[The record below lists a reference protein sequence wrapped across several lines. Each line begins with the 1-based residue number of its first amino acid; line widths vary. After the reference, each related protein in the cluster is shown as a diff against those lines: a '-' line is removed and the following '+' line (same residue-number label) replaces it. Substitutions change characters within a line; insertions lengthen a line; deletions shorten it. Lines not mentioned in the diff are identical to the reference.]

1 MIDDTSGNVS
11 IGYNSYTNELYNYKI
26 NINGDIN
33 LTGNLYKNGNLLLSS
48 LNATNISSGTLP
60 IT

>member
-48 LNATNISSGTLP
+48 LNATNITL
-60 IT
+60 